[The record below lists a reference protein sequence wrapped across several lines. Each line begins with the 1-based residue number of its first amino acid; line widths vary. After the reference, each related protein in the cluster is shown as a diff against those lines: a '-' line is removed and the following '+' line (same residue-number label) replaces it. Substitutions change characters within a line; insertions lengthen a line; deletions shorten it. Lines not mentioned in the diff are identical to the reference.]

1 MTAHGPIHSI
11 LDHGEPLDI
20 PLTEQE
26 RIPIIDQL
34 MELAWMLPN
43 GDRRR
48 EAALNAATIIIQ
60 RRNHPAMVVSSGKEE
75 STAVININGVLH
87 EVGILDSKTN
97 PFLLFTTFGAFKR
110 ETKQCVHGNASLEF
124 IGSKEQA
131 RRFIMDRVSKQE
143 EKI

>member
-60 RRNHPAMVVSSGKEE
+60 RHTMPLAVVSFE
-75 STAVININGVLH
+75 
-87 EVGILDSKTN
+87 
-97 PFLLFTTFGAFKR
+97 
-110 ETKQCVHGNASLEF
+110 
-124 IGSKEQA
+124 
-131 RRFIMDRVSKQE
+131 E
-143 EKI
+143 EKL